1 MVLRRLIP
9 LLLRADPQTR
19 SRTRIPLAITA
30 LITGKILSVQS
41 PILFKHLIDSM
52 NTLSLVDAS
61 SSLFLPGGLLLGYG
75 AARIGSSLFGE
86 LKNVLFSKLSL
97 DAQVRA
103 AVSTFT
109 HLHKTSSSFLQKH
122 STAALS
128 RTIDRGIRGM
138 SFAVTAA
145 VFNVIPTIV
154 EVGMVCGLLLYYFP
168 GRWEYGLVAL
178 GTVFSYSAY
187 TIIMTQWRLKFRKDM
202 NSAETKA
209 SQVAADSLM
218 HHEAIK
224 HSGTEKFEAYGY
236 ESALRRFSL
245 ASSSIASSLALL
257 NSGQQILITSGL
269 VSLMGLVLRDFGS
282 LATVGD
288 LVLVN
293 GLMFQLAIPLNFLG
307 GIYRELRQAFID
319 MEAMF
324 ALTKTPLLITD
335 GPRMLHLDN
344 GPCVKLDDVTFNYE
358 ESKVVLNGISL
369 TIPAGKRVAIVGPS
383 GSGKSTLI
391 KLILRMS
398 DPQVGGIFFNDH
410 NIKEYTLESLRSS
423 IALIP
428 QEPAIFNQ
436 TLEYNLTYGNF
447 STTKEQIE
455 RAIDISQL
463 GSLVSRLP
471 EGLNTVIGERGLTI
485 SGGERQR
492 IALARAILKQNVQ
505 LVILD
510 EATASLDTRTERS
523 ILEQLSEL
531 WSGKTQIVIAHRLT
545 TIMDADLIIVI
556 ENGRIVGQGT
566 HSELLQDCIVYQ
578 EMWKASAKTRLVN

>member
-1 MVLRRLIP
+1 MFLRRLIP
-9 LLLRADPQTR
+9 LLLKADPQTK
-19 SRTRIPLAITA
+19 SRIRIPLAVST
-30 LITGKILSVQS
+30 LIAGKALSVQS
-41 PILFKHLIDSM
+41 PILFKHIIDTM
-52 NTLSLVDAS
+52 NALSPIDTT
-61 SSLFLPGGLLLGYG
+61 SSLFLPGSLLLGYG
-75 AARIGSSLFGE
+75 AARIGSSIFGE

-97 DAQVRA
+97 DAQVQA
-103 AVSTFT
+103 AVGTFT
-109 HLHKTSSSFLQKH
+109 HLHKTSSSFLQKQ
-122 STAALS
+122 STAVLS

-178 GTVFSYSAY
+178 GTVASYSIY
-187 TIIMTQWRLKFRKDM
+187 TILMTQWRLKFRKSM
-202 NSAETKA
+202 NSAESKA

-224 HSGTEKFEAYGY
+224 HCGTEKFETYGY
-236 ESALRRFSL
+236 ESALRNYSQS
-245 ASSSIASSLALL
+245 ASKIASSLAFL
-257 NSGQQILITSGL
+257 NSGQQILVSTGL
-269 VSLMGLVLRDFGS
+269 VSLMALVLRDIGA
-282 LATVGD
+282 LTTVGD

-324 ALTKTPLLITD
+324 ALTKTPLLISD
-335 GPRMLHLDN
+335 GPRKLYLESGPVVSLN
-344 GPCVKLDDVTFNYE
+344 GVSFNYE
-358 ESKVVLNGISL
+358 ENETILNEINL

-398 DPQVGGIFFNDH
+398 DPQKGEILFNDH
-410 NIKEYTLESLRSS
+410 NIKDFTLDSLRSS

-447 STTKEQIE
+447 SATKEQIE
-455 RAIDISQL
+455 RSINIAQL
-463 GSLVSRLP
+463 NSLVNRLP
-471 EGLNTVIGERGLTI
+471 EGLNTIIGERGLTL

-492 IALARAILKQNVQ
+492 IALARAFLRQNVQ

-523 ILEQLSEL
+523 ILEQISEI

-545 TIMDADLIIVI
+545 TIMDADLIVVL
-556 ENGRIVGQGT
+556 ENGRIVGQGS
-566 HSELLQDCIVYQ
+566 HSELIQDCVVYQ
-578 EMWKASAKTRLVN
+578 EMWKASAKTKTTN

>member
-1 MVLRRLIP
+1 MVLGKLVP
-9 LLLRADPQTR
+9 LLFKTGTKAQTR
-19 SRTRIPLAITA
+19 IRIPLALSA
-30 LITGKILSVQS
+30 LVAGKVLSVQS
-41 PILFKHLIDSM
+41 PILFKHLIDSV
-52 NTLSLVDAS
+52 NAINSFDTS
-61 SSLFLPGGLLLGYG
+61 SAMFLPGSLLLGYG
-75 AARIGSSLFGE
+75 AARIGASLFGE

-97 DAQVRA
+97 DAQVYA
-103 AVSTFT
+103 AVGTFT
-109 HLHKTSSSFLQKH
+109 HLHKTSSSFLQKQ

-128 RTIDRGIRGM
+128 RVIDRGIRGM

-178 GTVFSYSAY
+178 STVLSYSLY
-187 TIIMTQWRLKFRKDM
+187 TILLTRWRLKFRKTM

-224 HSGTEKFEAYGY
+224 HCGTEKFEAYGY
-236 ESALRRFSL
+236 ESALKNYSH
-245 ASSSIASSLALL
+245 ASSKTASSLAFL
-257 NSGQQILITSGL
+257 NSGQQVLVSCGL
-269 VSLMGLVLRDFGS
+269 VCLMGLVLRDFS
-282 LATVGD
+282 TLTTVGD

-319 MEAMF
+319 MESMF
-324 ALTKTPLLITD
+324 DLTKTPISIAD
-335 GPRMLHLDN
+335 GAKKLYLES
-344 GPCVKLDDVTFNYE
+344 GPQINIKDVTFSYE
-358 ESKVVLNGISL
+358 DNETILKNINL

-383 GSGKSTLI
+383 GSGKSTVI
-391 KLILRMS
+391 KLLMRMS
-398 DPQVGGIFFNDH
+398 DPQKGEISFEDQ
-410 NIKEYTLESLRSS
+410 NIKEFTLDSLRAP

-436 TLEYNLTYGNF
+436 SLEYNLTYGNF
-447 STTKEQIE
+447 SVSKAQIE
-455 RAIDISQL
+455 HAIDISQL
-463 GSLVSRLP
+463 RPLVNRLP
-471 EGLNTVIGERGLTI
+471 EGLNTVIGERGLTL

-492 IALARAILKQNVQ
+492 IALGRVLLKPNVQ

-523 ILEQLSEL
+523 ILEQISKI
-531 WSGKTQIVIAHRLT
+531 WGDKTQIVIAHRLT
-545 TIMDADLIIVI
+545 TVMDADMIIVMD
-556 ENGRIVGQGT
+556 GGQIVGQGT
-566 HSELLQDCIVYQ
+566 HENLLQDCIVYQ
-578 EMWKASAKTRLVN
+578 EMWKASAKSKLVH